1 MSQYIKFP
9 ILALG
14 TFI

>member
-1 MSQYIKFP
+1 M

-14 TFI
+14 TFTNWQNC